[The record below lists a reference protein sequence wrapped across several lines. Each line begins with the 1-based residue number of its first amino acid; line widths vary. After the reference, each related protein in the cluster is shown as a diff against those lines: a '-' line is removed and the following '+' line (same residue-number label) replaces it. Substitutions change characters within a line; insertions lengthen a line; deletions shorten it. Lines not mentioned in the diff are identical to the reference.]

1 MTYYSPEELTA
12 SDVVEFETTDAKGK
26 PLKFRTPEGAEV
38 IVKGGARPM
47 KWNVQDGQ
55 GLSGASRRF
64 GGVGLAEGT
73 ITIKMGGI
81 NGAAQRA
88 AFKAGMWRHFAPPQ
102 LAQNAQEFT
111 VKHPLFAEYPGFPVL
126 KVVCLDGPPGDWDK
140 VAQLKTIEYKWGE
153 ARKPAPTLSSTITA
167 GNTKDGP
174 TAKND
179 TKAALNLIVTQ
190 NDAEIGALSAESAAL
205 P

>member
-1 MTYYSPEELTA
+1 MTYYSPEELVA
-12 SDVVEFETTDAKGK
+12 SDIVEFSSTDAKGK
-26 PLKFRTPEGAEV
+26 PLAFRTPEGAEV
-38 IVKGGARPM
+38 VVKGGPRPM
-47 KWNVQDGQ
+47 TWNVQNGQ

-73 ITIKMGGI
+73 ITLKMGGI

-88 AFKAGMWRHFAPPQ
+88 AFKAGMWRHFAPPG
-102 LAQNAQEFT
+102 LNQNAQEFT

-126 KVVCLDGPPGDWDK
+126 KIVCLDGPPGDWDK

-153 ARKPAPTLSSTITA
+153 ARKPAPTLSSTISA
-167 GNTKDGP
+167 SNTKDGP
-174 TAKND
+174 KAEND
-179 TKAALNLIVTQ
+179 TKAAFDLSVTQ
-190 NDAEIGALSAESAAL
+190 NKTEIGALGAELAAL